1 MTPTMTPTNN
11 LPAQLREYNRWR
23 RGGEGI
29 QPNPSKIGAMIDEA
43 ADRLEELEMKNKTF
57 RAAQKACEDC
67 DAPRVDRI
75 DELEREI
82 AVWKH
87 EAKRL
92 EDEFAKFDET
102 AIEWWCEYQDLK
114 AKAREP

>member
-1 MTPTMTPTNN
+1 MRGRRPAVCDTPRTDAAIAASDGQWSFV
-11 LPAQLREYNRWR
+11 LRDLAQ
-23 RGGEGI
+23 
-29 QPNPSKIGAMIDEA
+29 
-43 ADRLEELEMKNKTF
+43 EM
-57 RAAQKACEDC
+57 
-67 DAPRVDRI
+67 
-75 DELEREI
+75 EREL

-92 EDEFAKFDET
+92 EAELAKFDET